1 MPPINRV
8 LTIRGSLV
16 LPTLT
21 VYQTGVIIEGDATS
35 QTINIEWSR
44 FREFIDLMTTAK
56 ESAILLGFTTRK
68 ATDENQ
74 G

>member
-1 MPPINRV
+1 M
-8 LTIRGSLV
+8 RGSTM

-21 VYQTGVIIEGDATS
+21 VSKTGVIIEGDAAS

-44 FREFIDLMTTAK
+44 FREFIDLMTAAK

-68 ATDENQ
+68 VTDENQ